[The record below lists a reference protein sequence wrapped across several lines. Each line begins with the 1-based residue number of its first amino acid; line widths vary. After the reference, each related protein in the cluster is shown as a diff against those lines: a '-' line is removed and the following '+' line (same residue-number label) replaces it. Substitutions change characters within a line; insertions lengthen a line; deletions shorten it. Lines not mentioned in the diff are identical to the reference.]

1 MAIENTDLERRVLA
15 HERILQ
21 ALIQHMAEEEP
32 DIVVRLKRSF
42 GRGQS
47 LGQDEQDH
55 VSTKQYGE
63 QFVEAIEQALGSRRT
78 PS

>member
-1 MAIENTDLERRVLA
+1 MTIENTDLERRVLA

-21 ALIQHMAEEEP
+21 ALIRHMAEGEP
-32 DIVVRLKRSF
+32 DFLARLSRTF
-42 GRGQS
+42 GRGHT

-63 QFVEAIEQALGSRRT
+63 QFIEAIERSIRSHHD
-78 PS
+78 PC

>member
-1 MAIENTDLERRVLA
+1 MTIENTDLERRVLA
-15 HERILQ
+15 HERILR
-21 ALIQHMAEEEP
+21 ALIRHMAEAEP
-32 DIVVRLKRSF
+32 DFLTRLKRTF
-42 GRGQS
+42 GRSQT

-63 QFVEAIEQALGSRRT
+63 QFIEAVEQAIRSNHD

>member
-1 MAIENTDLERRVLA
+1 MTIENTDLERRVLA

-21 ALIQHMAEEEP
+21 ALIRHMAEGEP
-32 DIVVRLKRSF
+32 DFLSRLSRTF
-42 GRGQS
+42 GRGHT

-63 QFVEAIEQALGSRRT
+63 QFIEAIERSIRYSYDQS
-78 PS
+78 